1 MKSRDASVSN
11 GYLAF
16 HLASVPSILSNICVG
31 QFFGPGRNLSIS
43 GKSRPI
49 TTLFANDFAILGNRL
64 MWSRWITLYTT
75 MESVFLEEALHATW
89 FTTISYTF
97 SFFFSYMER
106 KSLYNSLF
114 CLGSKSRVNPWYVQ
128 CFVVLL
134 CILWV
139 FEFWF
144 TKQWRAMNFWIEIV
158 TA

>member
-1 MKSRDASVSN
+1 MKSRDGSVSN

-97 SFFFSYMER
+97 SLFFFFLTWKENLFTTHYFVWVQ
-106 KSLYNSLF
+106 SL
-114 CLGSKSRVNPWYVQ
+114 GVNPWYVQ

-144 TKQWRAMNFWIEIV
+144 TKQWRAMNFWI
-158 TA
+158 